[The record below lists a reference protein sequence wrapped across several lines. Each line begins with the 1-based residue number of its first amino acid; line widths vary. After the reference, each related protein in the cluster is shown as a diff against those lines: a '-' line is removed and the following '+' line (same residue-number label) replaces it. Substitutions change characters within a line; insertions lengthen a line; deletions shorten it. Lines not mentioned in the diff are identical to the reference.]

1 MKLKTKLAELIQ
13 SASEQKTYDERIKIL
28 HENDSI
34 PLRVILK
41 CCFDPK
47 VEFLLP
53 EGPAPYKPSEDMDVE
68 SALFGQVRKMYIF
81 VKNGNSVIFGVP
93 DSPGVQNMP
102 KVKREKLFV
111 DFLEGLSP
119 ADAKLM
125 EAIKDKKMPYKGITR
140 KLVIKAYP
148 GLISDEQD
156 V

>member
-1 MKLKTKLAELIQ
+1 M
-13 SASEQKTYDERIKIL
+13 L

-47 VEFLLP
+47 VVFNLP
-53 EGPAPYKPSEDMDVE
+53 EGPAPYKPAEFTDVE
-68 SALFGQVRKMYIF
+68 SALFGQIRKMYIF
-81 VKNGNSVIFGVP
+81 VKNGNSIIFGAP
-93 DSPGVQNMP
+93 DSPGVESMA

-111 DFLEGLSP
+111 DLLEGISP
-119 ADAKLM
+119 SDAALL
-125 EAIKDKKMPYKGITR
+125 ESIKDKKMPFKGITR